1 MAPQKTEG
9 LLSKYEKLQYVQPKT
24 LTKIQQLCGERYID
38 ILLHLPTGI
47 IDRSQISSIAD
58 APTGQISTMQVTVI
72 SHKSVP
78 PRVKAPYRIVVRDEN
93 EDEMEL
99 LFFYAGSWLNRAFP
113 LNEQVI
119 ISGNVE
125 GTSEKKRIAH
135 PEVWQ
140 LGKGMDEVAR
150 IVPNYPLTAGVS
162 RNVITGVI
170 TRTMERVKKI
180 SGQIPEWLPESLLQ
194 EHEWPTFVEAL
205 VALHR
210 PDDISVIEPLH
221 PARARLVFDELF
233 AWQLALIYARR
244 ECKKQEGFSHKISIA
259 KRNKFLDV
267 LPFKLTGDQQKTL
280 KEVDHDMALNEP
292 MLRLVQ
298 GDVGSGKTIVA
309 FLSLLNAINNGRQGV
324 LMAPTEILALQ
335 HYENAKILLGKIGVS
350 VAILTGK
357 MKAAEKKRIREEIR
371 TGQVDLI
378 IGTHALIQKDVV
390 FKNVGLVV
398 IDEQHRFGVHQ
409 RLALTNQA
417 ESPDFLVMTATPIPR
432 TLALTVYGDM
442 DISLIQEKP
451 PGRKPITTK
460 VVGIE
465 RLSEMSESLA
475 RVLEKNEQVYWVC
488 PLVEE
493 SEKSDLSDATARFEH
508 LEHIY
513 GDKVALLHGR
523 MKAKEK
529 EDTINAFK
537 AGETKILVSTTVIEV
552 GVDVAQATVMII
564 EHAERFGLSQL
575 HQLRGRVGRGDAE
588 SSCILL
594 YSSPLSYMA
603 TERLDT
609 LRQTEDG
616 FLLAEKDLEL
626 RGPGEMLGTR
636 QAGQLVTRLADLR
649 VHKDLIPVARKMAE
663 ETVETK
669 LSKDQAK
676 ALMWLLRAFNKENA
690 GKFLQAG

>member
-1 MAPQKTEG
+1 MTSKKTEG

-24 LTKIQQLCGERYID
+24 LAKIQQLCGERYID

-47 IDRSQISSIAD
+47 IDRSQISTILD
-58 APTGQISTMQVTVI
+58 APLGELSTMQVKVI
-72 SHKSVP
+72 RHKSVP
-78 PRVKAPYRIVVRDEN
+78 PRVKAPYRIVVEDEN
-93 EDEMEL
+93 EDQMEL

-113 LNEQVI
+113 INEQVI
-119 ISGNVE
+119 ISGTVE
-125 GTSEKKRIAH
+125 GNSEKKRMAH

-140 LGKGMDEVAR
+140 LGKGMEEVAR

-170 TRTMERVKKI
+170 NRTLARAKKI
-180 SGQIPEWLPESLLQ
+180 ADKIPEWIPNDLIKKYQ
-194 EHEWPTFVEAL
+194 WPTFFDAL
-205 VALHR
+205 DALHR
-210 PDDISVIEPLH
+210 PDDISIIEANH

-244 ECKKQEGFSHKISIA
+244 ECKKQIGFSQKLSIS
-259 KRNKFLDV
+259 KRNEFLKI
-267 LPFKLTGDQQKTL
+267 LPFELTGDQQKTL
-280 KEVDHDMALNEP
+280 KEIDHDMALNEP

-309 FLSLLNAINNGRQGV
+309 FLALLNSINNGKQGV
-324 LMAPTEILALQ
+324 LMAPTEILAMQ
-335 HYENAKILLGKIGVS
+335 HYQNAQKWLTKIGVT

-357 MKAAEKKRIREEIR
+357 MKASEKKRIREEIR

-378 IGTHALIQKDVV
+378 IGTHALIQNDVK

-409 RLALTNQA
+409 RLALTNQLK
-417 ESPDFLVMTATPIPR
+417 SPDFLVMTATPIPR

-451 PGRKPITTK
+451 AGRKPITTK
-460 VVGIE
+460 VVSME
-465 RLSEMSESLA
+465 RLDEMSQSLT
-475 RVLEKNEQVYWVC
+475 RILEKKQQVYWVC

-493 SEKSDLSDATARFEH
+493 SEKIDLSNATDRYEY
-508 LEHIY
+508 LKQIY
-513 GDKVALLHGR
+513 GDKVALIHGK
-523 MKAKEK
+523 MKALEK
-529 EDTINAFK
+529 ELIINDFK
-537 AGETKILVSTTVIEV
+537 AGKTKILVSTTVIEV
-552 GVDVAQATVMII
+552 GVDVPQATVMII

-575 HQLRGRVGRGDAE
+575 HQLRGRVGRGTDK

-603 TERLDT
+603 KERLET

-616 FLLAEKDLEL
+616 FLLAEKDMEL
-626 RGPGEMLGTR
+626 RGPGEMLGAK
-636 QAGQLVTRLADLR
+636 QSGQIVTRLADLR
-649 VHKDLIPVARKMAE
+649 VHKDLIPIARKMAE
-663 ETVETK
+663 ETVDTK
-669 LSKDQAK
+669 LSKDEIK
-676 ALMWLLRAFNKENA
+676 ALMWLLRIFNKEDA

>member
-1 MAPQKTEG
+1 MVQQKTEG

-24 LTKIQQLCGERYID
+24 LAKIQALCGERYID

-47 IDRSQISSIAD
+47 IDRSQISTIND
-58 APTGQISTMQVTVI
+58 APIGQLSTMQVTVI

-78 PRVKAPYRIVVRDEN
+78 PRVRAPYRIVVRDEN

-113 LNEQVI
+113 VNEQVI

-125 GTSEKKRIAH
+125 GNSEKKKISH

-150 IVPNYPLTAGVS
+150 IVPSYPLTAGVS

-170 TRTMERVKKI
+170 TRTMARARKI
-180 SGQIPEWLPESLLQ
+180 AEKIPEWLPQSLLQ
-194 EHEWPTFVEAL
+194 EHEWPTFVESL
-205 VALHR
+205 DALHR
-210 PDDISVIEPLH
+210 PDDVSIIEPLH

-244 ECKKQEGFSHKISIA
+244 ECKKQIGFSHKISIS
-259 KRNKFLDV
+259 KRNKFLEI
-267 LPFKLTGDQQKTL
+267 LPFDLTGDQQKTL
-280 KEVDHDMALNEP
+280 KEIDHDMALNEP

-309 FLSLLNAINNGRQGV
+309 FLALLNAINNGRQGV

-335 HYENAKILLGKIGVS
+335 HYENAKKWLEKVGVT
-350 VAILTGK
+350 VALLTGK
-357 MKAAEKKRIREEIR
+357 MKATEKKRIREEIR
-371 TGQVDLI
+371 TGQADLI
-378 IGTHALIQKDVV
+378 IGTHALIQTDVK

-409 RLALTNQA
+409 RLALTDQA

-451 PGRKPITTK
+451 PGRKPIVTK
-460 VVGIE
+460 VVGME
-465 RLSEMSESLA
+465 RLSEMSDSLT
-475 RVLEKNEQVYWVC
+475 RILEKNEQVYWVC

-493 SEKSDLSDATARFEH
+493 SEKSDLSDATARYEH

-523 MKAKEK
+523 MKPKEK
-529 EDTINAFK
+529 EQTINAFK

-552 GVDVAQATVMII
+552 GVDVPNATVMII

-575 HQLRGRVGRGDAE
+575 HQLRGRVGRGTSD

-603 TERLDT
+603 KERLDT

-616 FLLAEKDLEL
+616 FLLAEKDMEL
-626 RGPGEMLGTR
+626 RGPGEMLGVK
-636 QAGQLVTRLADLR
+636 QSGQIVTRLADLR
-649 VHKDLIPVARKMAE
+649 VHKDLIPIARKMAE
-663 ETVETK
+663 ETVDSK
-669 LSKDQAK
+669 LSKDEAK
-676 ALMWLLRAFNKENA
+676 ALMWLLKIFNQENA

>member
-1 MAPQKTEG
+1 MPATQKEG

-24 LTKIQQLCGERYID
+24 LDKIRSLCGNRYID

-47 IDRSQISSIAD
+47 IDRSKISTIHD
-58 APTGQISTMQVTVI
+58 APIGQLSTMQVKVI
-72 SHKSVP
+72 KHKPVP
-78 PRVKAPYRIVVRDEN
+78 PRVRAPYRIVVQDEN

-99 LFFYAGSWLNRAFP
+99 LFFYAGGWLKRAFP
-113 LNEQVI
+113 EDEEVI
-119 ISGNVE
+119 ISGTVE
-125 GTSEKKRIAH
+125 GNSEKKRMAH
-135 PEVWQ
+135 PDVWQ
-140 LGKGMDEVAR
+140 LGKGMEEVAR

-170 TRTMERVKKI
+170 TRTLQRVKKVAEK
-180 SGQIPEWLPESLLQ
+180 IPEWLPESLLKKYNF
-194 EHEWPTFVEAL
+194 PRFVDAL
-205 VALHR
+205 TALHR
-210 PDDISVIEPLH
+210 PDDTSIIEADH

-244 ECKKQEGFSHKISIA
+244 ECKVQTGFSHQLA
-259 KRNKFLDV
+259 MEKRQTFLDT
-267 LPFKLTGDQQKTL
+267 LPFQLTGDQQKTL
-280 KEVDHDMALNEP
+280 KEIDHDMALPEP

-309 FLSLLNAINNGRQGV
+309 FLALLNAIHNGRQGV

-335 HYENAKILLGKIGVS
+335 HYENAKKWLEKVGVT
-350 VAILTGK
+350 VALLTGK

-378 IGTHALIQKDVV
+378 IGTHALIQKDVT
-390 FKNVGLVV
+390 FKSVGLVV

-409 RLALTNQA
+409 RLALTDQA

-460 VVGIE
+460 VVAME
-465 RLSEMSESLA
+465 RLDEMVASLN
-475 RVLEKNEQVYWVC
+475 RVLEKGEQVYWVC

-508 LEHIY
+508 LQTVY

-523 MKAKEK
+523 MKPKEK
-529 EDTINAFK
+529 EDIINAFK

-552 GVDVAQATVMII
+552 GVDVPQATVMIV

-575 HQLRGRVGRGDAE
+575 HQLRGRVGRGEGA

-594 YSSPLSYMA
+594 YASPLSYMA
-603 TERLDT
+603 KERLDT

-626 RGPGEMLGTR
+626 RGPGEMLGAR

-649 VHKDLIPVARKMAE
+649 VHKNLIPIARQMAE
-663 ETVETK
+663 ETVDKK
-669 LSKDQAK
+669 LSAKEVK
-676 ALMWLLRAFNKENA
+676 ALTWLLRVFHKENA